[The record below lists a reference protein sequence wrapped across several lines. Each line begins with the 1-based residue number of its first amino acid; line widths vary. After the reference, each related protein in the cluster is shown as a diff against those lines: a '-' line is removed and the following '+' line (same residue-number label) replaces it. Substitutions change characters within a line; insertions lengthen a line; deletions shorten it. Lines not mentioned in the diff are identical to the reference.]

1 MSEKTADERYNLLFR
16 NSGIAILEE
25 DFSEVFSAI
34 DKIAG
39 GDLTLLAAYLD
50 SHSDEIY
57 RIFSRVKMID
67 VNPAALRLFEADS
80 KEHFLGSLRRIL
92 DHDAIPFLREEL
104 LAFARR
110 ERFFE
115 GETVNRTLSG
125 RSINL
130 LISISFFGESGENN
144 RAIVS
149 MVDISDRKRRER
161 EAEERRLLSET
172 IQDITMVI
180 TGEFDRDRLLDLI
193 LEQLRR
199 VVSFT
204 SGSIKLFSDGTL
216 KVARSLGHKERG
228 VLDFILN
235 LEMLPKSFP
244 LVREVMEKRE
254 PVIVPDV
261 HNHEGWTV
269 YPETSY
275 IRSIIFIPLIENDVV
290 IGEIALESDIPDAYS
305 FEDGEKLKPFA
316 SAVSLALKNSALYKQ
331 LLDSIRQREV
341 LLRELHHRVKNN
353 LALVNS
359 LVSLQYQQVDDPATG
374 EILSQI
380 QRKISSILLVH
391 EKLYSGSDLEY
402 IVLREYVRDLLQ
414 DLTETEEGE
423 RRIEIRDDIDASISY
438 SIGILIPL
446 GLIISELYT
455 NSLKYARVPEGEPL
469 VFSIRAAVE
478 GEEVRFF
485 IGDNGQGL
493 PEGTVFADPVHHA
506 GGIGLTLVESLAKQ
520 VDGSAGIRT
529 GPGGGVLLNIPL
541 EKRNGG

>member
-1 MSEKTADERYNLLFR
+1 MSEKTADERYDLLFR

-34 DKIAG
+34 DEIAG
-39 GDLTLLAAYLD
+39 GDIKTLSDYLD
-50 SHSDEIY
+50 SHPEEIY
-57 RIFSRVKMID
+57 RIFSRVKLID

-80 KEHFLGSLRRIL
+80 REHFLGSLRRIL
-92 DHDAIPFLREEL
+92 DHGAIPFLREEL

-125 RSINL
+125 RSVNL
-130 LISISFFGESGENN
+130 LISISFLGESGEHN

-161 EAEERRLLSET
+161 EAEERRLLSDT

-204 SGSIKLFSDGTL
+204 SGSIKLFSGGTM

-235 LEMLPKSFP
+235 HEMLPEKYP
-244 LVREVMEKRE
+244 LLREIMDRRE

-261 HNHEGWTV
+261 HKHQGWTV
-269 YPETSY
+269 FPETAY
-275 IRSIIFIPLIENDVV
+275 IRSTIFIPLIENDAV
-290 IGEIALESDIPDAYS
+290 IGEIALESDRPDAYS
-305 FEDGEKLKPFA
+305 HEDGEKLKPFA
-316 SAVSLALKNSALYKQ
+316 SAVSLALKNSSLYQQ
-331 LLDSIRQREV
+331 LLESIRQREV

-359 LVSLQYQQVDDPATG
+359 LVSLQFDRADDAATG

-391 EKLYSGSDLEY
+391 EKLYSGSDLKY

-414 DLTETEEGE
+414 DLTDTEEGE
-423 RRIEIRDDIDASISY
+423 RRIEIRDDIDPSISY
-438 SIGILIPL
+438 SIGVLIPL

-455 NSLKYARVPEGEPL
+455 NSIKYARVPEEKPL

-478 GEEVRFF
+478 GGEVRFF
-485 IGDNGQGL
+485 ITDNGQGL
-493 PEGTVFADPVHHA
+493 PEGTVFADPVHHT
-506 GGIGLTLVESLAKQ
+506 GGIGLSLVESLAKQ
-520 VDGSAGIRT
+520 VDGSAEIRT
-529 GPGGGVLLNIPL
+529 GPGGGVLLTLPL
-541 EKRNGG
+541 EKNEEG